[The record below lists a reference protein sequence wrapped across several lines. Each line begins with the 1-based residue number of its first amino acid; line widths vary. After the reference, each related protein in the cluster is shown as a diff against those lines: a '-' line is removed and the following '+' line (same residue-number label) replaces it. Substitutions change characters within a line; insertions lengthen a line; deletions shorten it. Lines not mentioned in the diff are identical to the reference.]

1 MTIYQMFDGD
11 IYSVR
16 NPWDL
21 LDSVRTFLDD
31 NRDWGGVVNFL
42 YYDGNI
48 YCGWHNLGM
57 KIPHETLMSYFNLP
71 EDKTYRLQF
80 YVNSRVSDN
89 QVGLKGL
96 YNSDVAS
103 IWQKEKPLSNQAL
116 EIIEK
121 FTDKIEKEWNDN
133 FMTCRRARYFK
144 VCCDKKDCQHYGLNG
159 CLDNSIRISNNG
171 CDNYMKNLKGGEK

>member
-1 MTIYQMFDGD
+1 MTVYQMIDNSR
-11 IYSVR
+11 YSVEK
-16 NPWDL
+16 PWDL

-31 NRDWGGVVNFL
+31 NRDWGGVINFC

-57 KIPHETLMSYFNLP
+57 KIPHGELISNFKLP

-80 YVNSRVSDN
+80 YVNSRINDN

-103 IWQKEKPLSNQAL
+103 SWQKEKSLSNQAL
-116 EIIEK
+116 DIIEK
-121 FTDKIEKEWNDN
+121 FTSKIEEEWNYN
-133 FMTCRRARYFK
+133 IMVSRKTRYFK
-144 VCCDKKDCQHYGLNG
+144 VYCDKKDCQHCGLSG
-159 CLDNSIRISNNG
+159 CLDNYIRISKG
-171 CDNYMKNLKGGEK
+171 QCENYLKE